1 MKKENERSLFEI
13 MLKVAELGLLRT
25 NATELAKM
33 EGYGICWLLHN
44 DGEIK
49 ITPNKILARLYVA
62 PGKLGKWA
70 DITYSTLLDI
80 YGTEDLEDFWYEY
93 YLQDEFYQVYKTEK
107 E

>member
-1 MKKENERSLFEI
+1 MKKENEISLFEI
-13 MLKVAELGLLRT
+13 MLRVAELGMLRE
-25 NATELAKM
+25 NANELAKM
-33 EGYGICWLLHN
+33 EGYCICWLLHN

-49 ITPNKILARLYVA
+49 ITPHKILARLYVG

-80 YGTEDLEDFWYEY
+80 YGTEDLEGFWYEY
-93 YLQDEFYQVYKTEK
+93 YLKDEFYQVYKTEK